1 MVLRHREIVPTAGVH
16 VGVCTNPQV
25 GSVYVRVTAVRV
37 DRVLRQK
44 GWKNLGAIEVSGLE
58 VHDASNAAVARVC

>member
-16 VGVCTNPQV
+16 VGICSNPQV
-25 GSVYVRVTAVRV
+25 GPVYMRVTAIRV
-37 DRVLRQK
+37 GGVIGQK
-44 GWKNLGAIEVSGLE
+44 GLKNLGAIEVSGLE